1 MKKERFHIVIFL
13 LGILSGC
20 LRWYLYAKGLD
31 ERGLIP
37 AGSLVDLMLW
47 VLTAAA
53 LVLCV
58 LSKQPEQK
66 AEKWMTAL
74 GMYFLAFGLLF
85 STRELHQGYRGLLTV
100 IQVLSVLSAI
110 LLAVEGTL
118 VFRGKSLSWLWLPVC
133 LTLIVRLV
141 GAYQTWSRDPQMQD
155 FLLPLLAGLSL
166 AAGAYRRGAERLG
179 LPKSPWTYRFAMAA
193 MYLCLAAAGGPDSYY
208 IPCGVS
214 ALLLSYRQEEPSC

>member
-20 LRWYLYAKGLD
+20 LRWYLYARGLD

-37 AGSLVDLMLW
+37 GGSLVDLILW

-53 LVLCV
+53 LVLCF
-58 LSKQPEQK
+58 LSKQPERK
-66 AEKWMTAL
+66 ADQWTTAL
-74 GMYFLAFGLLF
+74 GMYILAFGLLF

-100 IQVLSVLSAI
+100 VRALSLLSAI
-110 LLAVEGTL
+110 ILAVEGTL
-118 VFRGKSLSWLWLPVC
+118 TFRGKTLSWLWLPVC
-133 LTLIVRLV
+133 LTFIVRLV

-166 AAGAYRRGAERLG
+166 AAVAYRRGAERLG
-179 LPKSPWTYRFAMAA
+179 LPRSPWTYRFAMAA
-193 MYLCLAAAGGPDSYY
+193 MYLCLAASDGLDSYY
-208 IPCGVS
+208 VNCGVS